1 MVLKLYQN
9 SAEPNK
15 VDKTSNLNLIANISG
30 DQVELDNNIRN
41 PQFVVSSA
49 TTPTYNYAYV
59 EAYRRYYYITD
70 IIWAGQN
77 LWRLVL
83 RCDVLMS
90 FKARI
95 LALSAM
101 VSRQE
106 HNYNNMLPDERQVI
120 TCNYEVSYIP
130 NAGGEGIFTAQ
141 SAAGSND
148 RRYTVITS
156 TSVEGA

>member
-15 VDKTSNLNLIANISG
+15 VDKSSNLSLIATLSG
-30 DQVELDNNIRN
+30 DQVELDNNIRS
-41 PQFVVSSA
+41 PQFIVSST
-49 TTPTYNYAYV
+49 TTPTYNYAYI

-90 FKARI
+90 FKSRI

-106 HNYNNMLPDERQVI
+106 NNYNNMLPDDRQVFTTETDI
-120 TCNYEVSYIP
+120 AYIP
-130 NAGGEGIFTAQ
+130 NASADIFTAH
-141 SAAGSND
+141 STAGSSD